1 MNFLNDKNIQLFN
14 SIDDEESDANQNPL
28 KSEDEMDEPDEANEE
43 EKDENPDDM
52 DSILNDPDFQ
62 HMSDSDLDDL
72 PLASAE
78 SEEEELFNDD
88 SHKID
93 ADSERKRQAQEAKE
107 KKEKELKNKS
117 DEYMK
122 NALKSMRSQTGL
134 KEVKERDSTLSGRS
148 EVEDQFFKLDEM
160 EAFLDNQDALESKKI
175 AREEK
180 GLPEEQHNE
189 DIDLFGEDWEGEDE
203 ESRGLT
209 YKDYFNDEEKEKL
222 ESKEEASNDEE
233 EDLSEDDSMEIAD
246 DESKSEAKRLL
257 SDDET
262 DEDLGEVKSTHELRQ
277 LRLKKKIQKMEQEAL
292 SQVGGISKDDRKI
305 WQMKGEITAADRPEN
320 SLLQEHLDY
329 DTVSKQAPIITEQ
342 VSKRLED
349 IIVQRVK
356 DQAYDNVER
365 KVKPVENPYEYK
377 KKLIL
382 DQEKSKLSLSE
393 VYEQEYLKQKSSLED
408 AAKKPGMLDEDGNEQ
423 TPKEVES
430 IRKSMNVLF
439 SKLDSLTH
447 FHFTPKGK
455 HRLIISI
462 GLLYFRNLS
471 QY

>member
-1 MNFLNDKNIQLFN
+1 
-14 SIDDEESDANQNPL
+14 
-28 KSEDEMDEPDEANEE
+28 MDEPDEANEE

-122 NALKSMRSQTGL
+122 NALQSMRSQTGL

-148 EVEDQFFKLDEM
+148 KVEDQFFKLHEM

-180 GLPEEQHNE
+180 GLPEEQHDE

-222 ESKEEASNDEE
+222 ESKEEDSNDEE
-233 EDLSEDDSMEIAD
+233 EDMSEDDSMEIAD

-292 SQVGGISKDDRKI
+292 SQVGGITKDDRKI

-462 GLLYFRNLS
+462 GLLYFRK
-471 QY
+471 Y